1 MSVDL
6 IKWSESN
13 VAGNDMGN
21 FLAGQVQK
29 CTQID
34 ILTGYFFF
42 DGIKSIQEA
51 LEKNPDLTLR
61 ILVGMDAGFDTKE
74 LVCKIYEFENN
85 NHPHNASAEYIKQLK
100 YFLAKFP
107 TEQITAEQ
115 AQLFT
120 HFSQMLEKGKL
131 QIRKTKIANHSK
143 LYIFH
148 KNSDELS
155 YCGGSSNFT
164 YSGLKERQEFNIYV
178 TQELAGEVK
187 EVFDE
192 LWNDALPIIDF
203 SDKTKTTEGVP
214 PEKIGKVLRQ
224 ETPFS
229 TIAPFEAC
237 MKLMHEYLK
246 LNHSDKTLECRI
258 GEILDAVNYNKFS
271 YQIDA
276 VSRAKK
282 ILDCNGGVI
291 IADVVGL
298 GKSVMAS
305 LLAKLT
311 NAPGV
316 ILAPP
321 VLLEGEKG
329 WKNYLKKFHL
339 DEMGWSAFSVYDSS
353 LQEQN
358 AVRNA
363 LTVIIDEVHNLRN
376 SQTSLYQE
384 IKYLVDGKRIICLSA
399 TPYNNRP
406 DDLYSILD
414 LFPGPEIAG
423 EAKSSYLGKIQKIAK
438 EHKKLIDERRTLTSV
453 AELQKN
459 SEKLKEKAEELR
471 PLIYPVTIR
480 RNRIDLKA
488 NEKYWQEIKELIPTL
503 CPPIN
508 KKADLTR
515 EQSKFYDAI
524 LNQYFA
530 GPNPLFT
537 GAMYKPETYILQNK
551 RVGQNQ
557 GNLST
562 MICRFIVSRWES
574 SPYAFNKTLQNL
586 LKDLEDAVN
595 VLKNTGIFFKG
606 TEDIDFEN
614 DEPGQSQSVFQ
625 DNLQDL
631 YKQINKAKKS
641 VSVYATKA
649 AIPGLQANCPGRDI
663 VEIPPKVL
671 QEFQNDLQ
679 SDVEA
684 LERIQQEFTACGM
697 DQPEKDGKLNALKEI
712 IDTILNGKIGDDV
725 QETGNPRKIIVF
737 SHFADTAR
745 YICENLNKIPE
756 LSGKLLYADG
766 SNIDKEK
773 KSEIETHF
781 MCSSSNESKSK
792 STEKMILVC
801 TDVLSEGINLNQAGV
816 VINYDISYNP
826 VRVIQRLG
834 RINRID
840 KKVFDRIY
848 NVNFF
853 PTGPEDTHQDI
864 NRIED
869 ISVGKMKNIHAI
881 LGEDGYILSTDE
893 EPQAFIDK
901 INPETQELES
911 TSEETKIADLYQQ
924 GLKIKQ
930 LSTAFEIESY
940 EAKLDEIGMRWSIL
954 SGDVPE
960 MYIFSRNK
968 AAMFAACIP
977 DIANTEIAARATSC
991 YIAFKKLFD
1000 WIRHT
1005 PEQESLP
1012 FKATDSNSH
1021 WRAYR
1026 TYKDHNGYIAA
1037 DIKPGK
1043 DQIAAVGYAEEHL
1056 EDPDDKAFLI
1066 SRIKLNKPFAKNVCQ
1081 CFENN
1086 DYQKLNKLIAQER
1099 KKQIIP
1105 QQADDV
1111 QTVMVMGFHK
1121 QETE

>member
-1 MSVDL
+1 MSVFL
-6 IKWSESN
+6 RKWKKHDST
-13 VAGNDMGN
+13 GNEMGD
-21 FLAGQVQK
+21 FLAGQMQK

-51 LEKNPDLTLR
+51 LEKNPELKLR
-61 ILVGMDAGFDTKE
+61 ILVGMDAGIDTRE
-74 LVCKIYEFENN
+74 LVCKIYEFENDN
-85 NHPHNASAEYIKQLK
+85 PPHNASELYIKQLK
-100 YFLAKFP
+100 QFLAKFP
-107 TEQITAEQ
+107 PEQFTESQ
-115 AQLFT
+115 AKLFN
-120 HFSQMLEKGKL
+120 HFSVMIEKGKL
-131 QIRKTKIANHSK
+131 QIRKTRIANHSK

-148 KNSDELS
+148 ENNGEVS

-164 YSGLKERQEFNIYV
+164 YSGLKGRQEFNIHV

-187 EVFDE
+187 EIFDE
-192 LWNDALPIIDF
+192 LWDNALPIIDF
-203 SDKTKTTEGVP
+203 SDMARTTECVP
-214 PEKIGKVLRQ
+214 PEEIEKVLRK
-224 ETPFS
+224 ETPFA

-237 MKLMHEYLK
+237 MKLMYEYLK

-258 GEILDAVNYNKFS
+258 GEILDAVKYNKFS

-282 ILDCNGGVI
+282 ILDSNGGVI

-329 WKNYLKKFHL
+329 WNSYLKKFRL
-339 DEMGWSAFSVYDSS
+339 DEMGWRAFSMYDSS
-353 LQEQN
+353 LQNQN
-358 AVRNA
+358 AVRDA
-363 LTVIIDEVHNLRN
+363 LTIIIDEVHNLRN

-384 IKYLVDGKRIICLSA
+384 LKAIVDGKRIICLSA

-406 DDLYSILD
+406 DDLYSIIE

-438 EHKKLIDERRTLTSV
+438 EHKKLIDERRTLTS
-453 AELQKN
+453 ATALKKN
-459 SEKLKEKAEELR
+459 ADKLKAKAEELR

-480 RNRIDLKA
+480 RNRIDLLK
-488 NEKYWQEIKELIPTL
+488 NEKYYQEIGELIPTL
-503 CPPIN
+503 CPPVN
-508 KKADLTR
+508 RKADLTK
-515 EQSKFYDAI
+515 EQSDFYDAI

-530 GPNPLFT
+530 GGNPLFF
-537 GAMYKPETYILQNK
+537 GAMYKPETYISQSN
-551 RVGQNQ
+551 RVSQNQ
-557 GNLST
+557 GNLSN

-574 SPYAFNKTLQNL
+574 SPHAFSKTLQNL
-586 LKDLEDAVN
+586 LNDLTASVN
-595 VLKNTGIFFKG
+595 ILEKTGIFFKG
-606 TEDIDFEN
+606 ADDIDFEN
-614 DEPGQSQSVFQ
+614 DPSCSIQTISQDDLQS
-625 DNLQDL
+625 L
-631 YKQINKAKKS
+631 YANINKAKKS
-641 VSVYATKA
+641 ASVYAESSA
-649 AIPGLQANCPGRDI
+649 VAGLKKNCPGRNI
-663 VEIPPKVL
+663 VSLPQHAL
-671 QEFQNDLQ
+671 QAFLQDLR
-679 SDVEA
+679 SDLKA
-684 LERIQQEFTACGM
+684 LEQIQQEFIACGM
-697 DQPEKDGKLNALKEI
+697 DRPEKDGKLNALKKI
-712 IDTILNGKIGDDV
+712 IDAILNGKIGDDV

-853 PTGPEDTHQDI
+853 PTGPEGTHQDI

-869 ISVGKMKNIHAI
+869 ISVGKMKNIHSI

-893 EPQAFIDK
+893 EPQAFMDK

-911 TSEETKIADLYQQ
+911 ASEETKIADLYQQ

-940 EAKLDEIGMRWSIL
+940 EAKLDGIGMRWSIL

-968 AAMFAACIP
+968 AAMFATCIP
-977 DIANTEIAARATSC
+977 DIANTEVAAYAISC
-991 YIAFKKLFD
+991 YSVFEKLFTLSKS
-1000 WIRHT
+1000 T
-1005 PEQESLP
+1005 PEQESLAFYAAEANP
-1012 FKATDSNSH
+1012 H
-1021 WRAYR
+1021 WNAYR
-1026 TYKDHNGYIAA
+1026 TYTDCNGYIPA

-1043 DQIAAVGYAEEHL
+1043 DQIDAVGYAEEQL
-1056 EDPDDKAFLI
+1056 EDSDDKAFLI
-1066 SRIKLNKPFAKNVCQ
+1066 SRIKLNKAFAKKVCQ

-1086 DYQKLNKLIAQER
+1086 DYEMLNKLIEQER
-1099 KKQIIP
+1099 EKQIIP
-1105 QQADDV
+1105 RQNDDV

-1121 QETE
+1121 